1 MTILQTQKELERA
14 IEHINAEFAE
24 CRKSILETFGEEILS
39 PVSDNF
45 SMMLE
50 VKTESDLFTDQERE
64 VLEAVNGLVA
74 NILQAHSIYLHEELR
89 IKKAKKEREDY
100 PERISAD
107 NETDLDLYIEQLK
120 KLDDRMTAPYKELM
134 YLSSNVQSLGWKRYF
149 DSYEGDGFQRDVR
162 KECKAIANSL
172 HIIATSLET
181 EEDPEE
187 TSGML
192 EFLEKYG
199 AVSVLGRIDTK
210 YYGKTVRVVL
220 QTANI
225 AEDSRR
231 KVLKDLIEPLF
242 ARHKEAL
249 KERRLPAEDA
259 LRDIIDDTLDRL
271 LGELTPLVEHDST
284 DTRIIRTMPLNSL
297 AFPMTEIT
305 RDLFSNSAFSPVT
318 NKPMF
323 MYNKKGNRNNP
334 VNIFYSTSL
343 ADVEGVEIAKN
354 LSLEEEGICN
364 AIYSHFMVGN
374 RYVTNQMIKNARNKL
389 GGKSEKRITDKE
401 DTRYTKF
408 ISNAEYIKVTID
420 QRQYAKERGLPQ
432 TALEDSLLSVSK
444 AYNVNINGTVVP
456 WCWYIKQAPIINE
469 HAEIIGR
476 QLSLPIDVVSA
487 DIPAEHYPLRDYL
500 VKEIH
505 RIKGDPLNTETASEK
520 EVRLKAEELKRAEV
534 MAEGKTYKPRKK
546 RQHPVILFS
555 SIYETVYGSQNL
567 RTDKK
572 KNIQKYTQII
582 LGGWKATG
590 QIKNYKLQYN
600 GLNRKSS
607 GASKSKS
614 LLADAIEIDVTK
626 SEVIQG

>member
-1 MTILQTQKELERA
+1 MDKINAKLFTRVTLPPKGIYMTILQTQKELERA

-39 PVSDNF
+39 PVSDSFN
-45 SMMLE
+45 MMLE
-50 VKTESDLFTDQERE
+50 VKTESDLFTDKERK
-64 VLEAVNGLVA
+64 VLEGVNGLVA

-149 DSYEGDGFQRDVR
+149 DNYEGRNFQVDIR

-181 EEDPEE
+181 KEDPEE

-199 AVSVLGRIDTK
+199 AVSVLGRIETE

-231 KVLKDLIEPLF
+231 TVLKDLIEPLF

-249 KERRLPAEDA
+249 KERTHAETA
-259 LRDIIDDTLDRL
+259 EVAFKPIVDDTLDRL

-408 ISNAEYIKVTID
+408 I
-420 QRQYAKERGLPQ
+420 
-432 TALEDSLLSVSK
+432 
-444 AYNVNINGTVVP
+444 
-456 WCWYIKQAPIINE
+456 
-469 HAEIIGR
+469 
-476 QLSLPIDVVSA
+476 
-487 DIPAEHYPLRDYL
+487 
-500 VKEIH
+500 
-505 RIKGDPLNTETASEK
+505 
-520 EVRLKAEELKRAEV
+520 
-534 MAEGKTYKPRKK
+534 
-546 RQHPVILFS
+546 
-555 SIYETVYGSQNL
+555 
-567 RTDKK
+567 
-572 KNIQKYTQII
+572 
-582 LGGWKATG
+582 
-590 QIKNYKLQYN
+590 
-600 GLNRKSS
+600 
-607 GASKSKS
+607 
-614 LLADAIEIDVTK
+614 
-626 SEVIQG
+626 